1 MTPRIKRFSAFR
13 LCFCFCFC
21 FLVQLMV
28 ATCKHTALLGRYS
41 RCIQEATLNTT
52 NSWARGGNREH
63 GAGDP
68 RKASRACPDQAIC
81 LQGLRGQL
89 GGRRHSRASG
99 EGWRGEGQPSS
110 ASPPGE
116 AGCPFSI
123 SPHVQFLP
131 FFPLPLLPPFLFSP
145 LSLSSA

>member
-1 MTPRIKRFSAFR
+1 
-13 LCFCFCFC
+13 
-21 FLVQLMV
+21 MV

-81 LQGLRGQL
+81 LQGLRGQQRED
-89 GGRRHSRASG
+89 GMKSVMTGSWEEPATWVSMG
-99 EGWRGEGQPSS
+99 YEGPEER
-110 ASPPGE
+110 
-116 AGCPFSI
+116 
-123 SPHVQFLP
+123 
-131 FFPLPLLPPFLFSP
+131 
-145 LSLSSA
+145 